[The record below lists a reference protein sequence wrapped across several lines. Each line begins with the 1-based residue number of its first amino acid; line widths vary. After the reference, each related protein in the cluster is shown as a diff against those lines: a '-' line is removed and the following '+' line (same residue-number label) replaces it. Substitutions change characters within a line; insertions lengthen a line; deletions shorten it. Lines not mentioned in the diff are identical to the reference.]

1 MKISYD
7 KETDALYIKLLDKDF
22 ECRNV
27 HLSDD
32 ITLNLG
38 PGNELVGIEILDA
51 KEMLGNGKLPQ
62 IVMENI
68 PENWVL
74 AA

>member
-7 KETDALYIKLLDKDF
+7 KEVDALYIKLLDGKF

-27 HLSDD
+27 HLSDE

-38 PGNELVGIEILDA
+38 PNNELVGIELLDA
-51 KEMLGNGKLPQ
+51 KEALGKGSLPQ

-68 PENWVL
+68 PEDWVL

>member
-7 KETDALYIKLLDKDF
+7 TKADALYIKLLEGKF

-38 PGNELVGIEILDA
+38 PNNELVGIEVLDA
-51 KEMLGNGKLPQ
+51 KEALGKGQLPQ

-68 PENWVL
+68 PKDWVL

>member
-7 KETDALYIKLLDKDF
+7 KEVDALYIKLLDGNF

-27 HLSDD
+27 HLSDE

-38 PGNELVGIEILDA
+38 HNNELVGIELLDA
-51 KEMLGNGKLPQ
+51 KEALGKGNLLP
-62 IVMENI
+62 IIMENI
-68 PENWVL
+68 PEDWVL